1 MTKQS
6 NSFSNFQEGRS
17 VSRIVFGAGLVVV
30 AILALAAPYIDIDFN
45 LIAPWLISWPML
57 LVVIGLIR
65 LIEKR
70 RFELWGALAL
80 VVGGKY
86 LIDRIDPL
94 FLPDWSTWPFV
105 LLIIGLHLLFNPS
118 GSSFKGNR
126 KRWDKPAE
134 DLGTA
139 NFNAQAQNGEQGS
152 TNSDAANGFTSATDR
167 PKIEYTN
174 AQYVTTERLT
184 ANVAFGGV
192 VRKVVATNFTG
203 GAINCALG
211 GVEVDLL
218 ETDIEGTVTLDL
230 SVLMGGVEL
239 SVPRHWIIRNEVT
252 PFLGGVEDARRHLTP
267 PTDGPAKILVLTGT
281 VIMGGVEIRN

>member
-1 MTKQS
+1 MSKQKNTYES
-6 NSFSNFQEGRS
+6 FQEGRS

-30 AILALAAPYIDIDFN
+30 AILALAAPYINIDFN

-57 LVVIGLIR
+57 LVVIGFIR

-126 KRWDKPAE
+126 KRWNQPAE

-139 NFNAQAQNGEQGS
+139 NFNAQAQNGDQGS
-152 TNSDAANGFTSATDR
+152 TFSTTSSISQPADA

-203 GAINCALG
+203 GAVNCALG

-239 SVPRHWIIRNEVT
+239 NVPRHWIIRNEVT